1 VTVSKRAAL
10 GISLGVI
17 VLSWVYLVVSAPT
30 GAHLPAHFHQLVGRI
45 VRTKLI
51 VLGAV
56 FLLLRLGGERFDALG
71 FRREGWPKHLAVG
84 LGAGLAMFVALN
96 VVLSSALSALLP
108 GPGGGGPSILS
119 FFREPR
125 NLLIWLPIGVI
136 GGGIVEEIQ
145 RIFVLTRFEMA
156 LGRAG
161 LALGVVLSS
170 AMFGFAHLYQGPG
183 AAISNAVSGAVL
195 ALLYLRRRSALEPV
209 VAHAFTDV
217 LAMLAATFL
226 AR

>member
-1 VTVSKRAAL
+1 
-10 GISLGVI
+10 
-17 VLSWVYLVVSAPT
+17 
-30 GAHLPAHFHQLVGRI
+30 
-45 VRTKLI
+45 
-51 VLGAV
+51 
-56 FLLLRLGGERFDALG
+56 
-71 FRREGWPKHLAVG
+71 
-84 LGAGLAMFVALN
+84 MFVALN

-108 GPGGGGPSILS
+108 GPAAGGPSILS

-161 LALGVVLSS
+161 LALGVALSS